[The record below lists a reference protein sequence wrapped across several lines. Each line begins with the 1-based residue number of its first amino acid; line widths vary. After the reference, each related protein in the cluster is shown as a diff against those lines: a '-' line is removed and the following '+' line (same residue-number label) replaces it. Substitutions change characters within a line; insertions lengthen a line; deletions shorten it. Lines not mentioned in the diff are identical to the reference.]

1 MLRDAIL
8 KRFFNKRYDEAVF
21 AVPEPSYVFEM
32 AACMSPFLHDL
43 KWLPKFCSSPE
54 EAGRVDKHIRTKV
67 VDLMVSMAEGAGMQA
82 EEQPDSDETTS
93 SNKRKRPAGLFATP
107 SVSKKQ
113 DDEQAQR
120 MADSGLFGDDSEGD
134 GDSDNTGPCKLTLRE
149 VCQQEFDRFQERFK
163 STKAKDYPLSVL
175 LSFWA
180 GEGRALYPN
189 MARVSRVL
197 LSVPASAA
205 VLERDFSTAGRLITG
220 SRSRLA
226 GEYVEMTLVLNGNKE
241 YIPVEVP
248 SLSES
253 QMKEAVPRRLTNPRA
268 EVAALSTGVED
279 VVPVVVFDANIND
292 EYAAEATS
300 V

>member
-1 MLRDAIL
+1 
-8 KRFFNKRYDEAVF
+8 
-21 AVPEPSYVFEM
+21 
-32 AACMSPFLHDL
+32 
-43 KWLPKFCSSPE
+43 
-54 EAGRVDKHIRTKV
+54 
-67 VDLMVSMAEGAGMQA
+67 
-82 EEQPDSDETTS
+82 
-93 SNKRKRPAGLFATP
+93 
-107 SVSKKQ
+107 
-113 DDEQAQR
+113 
-120 MADSGLFGDDSEGD
+120 
-134 GDSDNTGPCKLTLRE
+134 
-149 VCQQEFDRFQERFK
+149 
-163 STKAKDYPLSVL
+163 
-175 LSFWA
+175 
-180 GEGRALYPN
+180 
-189 MARVSRVL
+189 MARVARVL

-205 VLERDFSTAGRLITG
+205 VLKRDFSTTERL

-226 GEYVEMTLVLNGNKE
+226 GEYVEMTLFLNGNKK

>member
-1 MLRDAIL
+1 
-8 KRFFNKRYDEAVF
+8 
-21 AVPEPSYVFEM
+21 
-32 AACMSPFLHDL
+32 
-43 KWLPKFCSSPE
+43 
-54 EAGRVDKHIRTKV
+54 
-67 VDLMVSMAEGAGMQA
+67 
-82 EEQPDSDETTS
+82 
-93 SNKRKRPAGLFATP
+93 
-107 SVSKKQ
+107 
-113 DDEQAQR
+113 
-120 MADSGLFGDDSEGD
+120 
-134 GDSDNTGPCKLTLRE
+134 
-149 VCQQEFDRFQERFK
+149 
-163 STKAKDYPLSVL
+163 
-175 LSFWA
+175 
-180 GEGRALYPN
+180 
-189 MARVSRVL
+189 MARVARVL

-226 GEYVEMTLVLNGNKE
+226 GDYVEMTLFLNGNKE

>member
-1 MLRDAIL
+1 MGSVKNIL
-8 KRFFNKRYDEAVF
+8 TEWWYFRQGE
-21 AVPEPSYVFEM
+21 
-32 AACMSPFLHDL
+32 
-43 KWLPKFCSSPE
+43 
-54 EAGRVDKHIRTKV
+54 
-67 VDLMVSMAEGAGMQA
+67 
-82 EEQPDSDETTS
+82 
-93 SNKRKRPAGLFATP
+93 
-107 SVSKKQ
+107 
-113 DDEQAQR
+113 
-120 MADSGLFGDDSEGD
+120 
-134 GDSDNTGPCKLTLRE
+134 
-149 VCQQEFDRFQERFK
+149 
-163 STKAKDYPLSVL
+163 DYPLSAL

-180 GEGRALYPN
+180 REGRALYPN
-189 MARVSRVL
+189 MARVARVL

-226 GEYVEMTLVLNGNKE
+226 CEYVEMALFLNGNKE

-279 VVPVVVFDANIND
+279 VVPVVVFDAHIND